1 MTAVSLDGS
10 PYSVEET
17 GGRVWQKAAEL
28 QERVDML
35 REQGRLSEQTLRAY
49 FGDTR
54 FRQIAESN
62 AIEGSTLSVEETE
75 TAVLKG
81 VAIAGH
87 DPAYAKDA
95 VNLSKALERMVE
107 LAGDGSPTTLDQAK
121 ELNALILGEA
131 PGAGLFRSQP
141 VRITGSSHRP
151 PVSWRDVMSAMEDWE
166 SWSVSNKNSP
176 ALPRAAVLHTW
187 LTRIH
192 PFTDGNGRTAR
203 AVMNLELIRAGLP
216 SIIIRRKDRLRYCE
230 ALAESDLGGGLGPI
244 FELILARTEDAL
256 RDLERRATKIEG
268 WDPARARLRKPKRR
282 GRIDNRRPMNSP
294 VRGPGSVRGRGRS
307 RRRPPPGGRS

>member
-1 MTAVSLDGS
+1 MTISLDGS
-10 PYSVEET
+10 PYSLEET
-17 GGRVWQKAAEL
+17 GGWVWQKAAEL
-28 QERVDML
+28 QERVDEL

-62 AIEGSTLSVEETE
+62 AIEGNTLSVEETE

-81 VAIAGH
+81 TAIAGH

-107 LAGDGSPTTLDQAK
+107 LAGDASPATLDQVK
-121 ELNALILGEA
+121 ELHALILGEA

-141 VRITGSSHRP
+141 VRIAGSDHRP
-151 PVSWRDVMSAMEDWE
+151 PVSWKDVMSAMEDWE
-166 SWSVSNKNSP
+166 NWSASNENSP

-187 LTRIH
+187 LTHIH

-216 SIIIRRKDRLRYCE
+216 SIIIHRKDRLRYYD

-244 FELILARTEDAL
+244 FDLILDRTEDAL
-256 RDLERRATKIEG
+256 RDLERRATRFE
-268 WDPARARLRKPKRR
+268 
-282 GRIDNRRPMNSP
+282 S
-294 VRGPGSVRGRGRS
+294 
-307 RRRPPPGGRS
+307 

>member
-1 MTAVSLDGS
+1 MTAISLDGS
-10 PYSVEET
+10 PYSLEET

-35 REQGRLSEQTLRAY
+35 REQGRLSERTLRAY

-81 VAIAGH
+81 TAITGH

-95 VNLSKALERMVE
+95 VNLSQALDRMVE
-107 LAGDGSPTTLDQAK
+107 LAGDGSPTTPDQVK
-121 ELNALILGEA
+121 ELHALILGGG

-141 VRITGSSHRP
+141 VRIAGSAHRP
-151 PVSWRDVMSAMEDWE
+151 PVSWKGVMTAMEDWE
-166 SWSVSNKNSP
+166 SWSVSNKNSR

-203 AVMNLELIRAGLP
+203 AVMNLELVRAGLP
-216 SIIIRRKDRLRYCE
+216 SIIIRRQDRLRYYE

-256 RDLERRATKIEG
+256 RDLERRATEFEG
-268 WDPARARLRKPKRR
+268 WDPARA
-282 GRIDNRRPMNSP
+282 
-294 VRGPGSVRGRGRS
+294 GPGRAQEPRS
-307 RRRPPPGGRS
+307 NR